1 MNHLRRSFLATVA
14 AALLPFSALAQ
25 RRKRKSRWKT
35 IILPEKP
42 QAGFA
47 NEVERRQVLQ
57 SFPSDRIRV
66 ALDVTFLLRAWTVEE
81 LDAELQRR
89 EAQK

>member
-1 MNHLRRSFLATVA
+1 MIRRSFVATIA

-25 RRKRKSRWKT
+25 RRKRKRK
-35 IILPEKP
+35 LPAKP

-66 ALDVTFLLRAWTVEE
+66 ALDVVFLMRAWTVEE

-89 EAQK
+89 EVQK

>member
-1 MNHLRRSFLATVA
+1 MIRRSFLAIIA

-25 RRKRKSRWKT
+25 RRKRKRK
-35 IILPEKP
+35 LPAKP

-89 EAQK
+89 ESQK

>member
-1 MNHLRRSFLATVA
+1 MIRRSFLAIIA

-25 RRKRKSRWKT
+25 RRKRKRK
-35 IILPEKP
+35 LPAKP
-42 QAGFA
+42 QSGFA

-57 SFPSDRIRV
+57 SFPPDRIRA

-89 EAQK
+89 ESQK

>member
-1 MNHLRRSFLATVA
+1 MIRRAFLLSVAA
-14 AALLPFSALAQ
+14 AALLPFQAFAQ
-25 RRKRKSRWKT
+25 RRRKRKSRWKT
-35 IILPEKP
+35 IMLPERPKG
-42 QAGFA
+42 GFA

-66 ALDVTFLLRAWTVEE
+66 ALDVVFLMRAWTVEE

-89 EAQK
+89 EVQK

>member
-1 MNHLRRSFLATVA
+1 MNHLRRSFIATVA

-25 RRKRKSRWKT
+25 RRKRKRK
-35 IILPEKP
+35 LPTKP

-47 NEVERRQVLQ
+47 NEFERRQVLQ

>member
-1 MNHLRRSFLATVA
+1 MIRRTFLFSFIA

-25 RRKRKSRWKT
+25 RRKRKRK
-35 IILPEKP
+35 LPAKP

-66 ALDVTFLLRAWTVEE
+66 ALDVVFLMRAWTVEE

-89 EAQK
+89 ESQK

>member
-1 MNHLRRSFLATVA
+1 MNRRTLLFAPI
-14 AALLPFSALAQ
+14 AALFAPLTAFAK
-25 RRKRKSRWKT
+25 RRKRKPT
-35 IILPEKP
+35 PKP
-42 QAGFA
+42 KGGFA

-57 SFPSDRIRV
+57 SFQTDRLQV

-89 EAQK
+89 QGSPRG